1 MKILFLVIGKTDE
14 SYLETGI
21 GKYIK
26 RLEHYIPFEM
36 KVIPDIKNRKTL
48 TEEQQKKAE
57 GDLILSQLNP
67 GDDLILLDEK
77 GKTFTSVMFSQW
89 IEKQMNAGSKRIVF
103 VVGGPYGFSKEVYD
117 KCKFVLSDMFENI
130 EEKFDIIVSNPP
142 YIKTEVIESLDKE
155 VQNEPNLALD
165 GGEDGLKFYKTI
177 AENAYKYLNEDGV
190 LALEIGYDQ
199 KAEVIKLLEKTG
211 KYIDIY
217 SKKDFGNN
225 DRIVVCKS
233 KY

>member
-1 MKILFLVIGKTDE
+1 
-14 SYLETGI
+14 
-21 GKYIK
+21 
-26 RLEHYIPFEM
+26 M

-117 KCKFVLSDMFENI
+117 KCKFKISLSEMTFSHQMIRLIFVEQLYRA
-130 EEKFDIIVSNPP
+130 FTIIKGEP
-142 YIKTEVIESLDKE
+142 YHHV
-155 VQNEPNLALD
+155 
-165 GGEDGLKFYKTI
+165 
-177 AENAYKYLNEDGV
+177 
-190 LALEIGYDQ
+190 
-199 KAEVIKLLEKTG
+199 
-211 KYIDIY
+211 
-217 SKKDFGNN
+217 
-225 DRIVVCKS
+225 
-233 KY
+233 

>member
-1 MKILFLVIGKTDE
+1 MKILFLVIGKADE
-14 SYLETGI
+14 SYLDTGS

-57 GDLILSQLNP
+57 GDLILSQLNT

-77 GKTFTSVMFSQW
+77 GKTFTSVLFSQW

-117 KCKFVLSDMFENI
+117 KCNFKISLSEMTFSHQMNRLIFVEQLYRAFT
-130 EEKFDIIVSNPP
+130 IIKGEP
-142 YIKTEVIESLDKE
+142 YHHV
-155 VQNEPNLALD
+155 
-165 GGEDGLKFYKTI
+165 
-177 AENAYKYLNEDGV
+177 
-190 LALEIGYDQ
+190 
-199 KAEVIKLLEKTG
+199 
-211 KYIDIY
+211 
-217 SKKDFGNN
+217 
-225 DRIVVCKS
+225 
-233 KY
+233 

>member
-77 GKTFTSVMFSQW
+77 GKTFTSVLFSQW
-89 IEKQMNAGSKRIVF
+89 IEKQMNVGSKRIVF

-117 KCKFVLSDMFENI
+117 KCKFKISLSEMTF
-130 EEKFDIIVSNPP
+130 
-142 YIKTEVIESLDKE
+142 
-155 VQNEPNLALD
+155 
-165 GGEDGLKFYKTI
+165 
-177 AENAYKYLNEDGV
+177 
-190 LALEIGYDQ
+190 
-199 KAEVIKLLEKTG
+199 
-211 KYIDIY
+211 
-217 SKKDFGNN
+217 
-225 DRIVVCKS
+225 
-233 KY
+233 

>member
-1 MKILFLVIGKTDE
+1 MKILFLVIGKTDK

-77 GKTFTSVMFSQW
+77 GKTFTSVLFSQW

-117 KCKFVLSDMFENI
+117 KCKFKISLSEMTFSHQMIRLIFVEQLYRA
-130 EEKFDIIVSNPP
+130 FTIIKGEP
-142 YIKTEVIESLDKE
+142 YHHV
-155 VQNEPNLALD
+155 
-165 GGEDGLKFYKTI
+165 
-177 AENAYKYLNEDGV
+177 
-190 LALEIGYDQ
+190 
-199 KAEVIKLLEKTG
+199 
-211 KYIDIY
+211 
-217 SKKDFGNN
+217 
-225 DRIVVCKS
+225 
-233 KY
+233 

>member
-21 GKYIK
+21 SKFIK

-48 TEEQQKKAE
+48 TEDQQKKAE

-103 VVGGPYGFSKEVYD
+103 VVGGPYGFSKDVYD
-117 KCKFVLSDMFENI
+117 KAKFKISLSEMTFSHQMIRLIFVEQLYRA
-130 EEKFDIIVSNPP
+130 FTIIKGEP
-142 YIKTEVIESLDKE
+142 YHHV
-155 VQNEPNLALD
+155 
-165 GGEDGLKFYKTI
+165 
-177 AENAYKYLNEDGV
+177 
-190 LALEIGYDQ
+190 
-199 KAEVIKLLEKTG
+199 
-211 KYIDIY
+211 
-217 SKKDFGNN
+217 
-225 DRIVVCKS
+225 
-233 KY
+233 

>member
-14 SYLETGI
+14 SYLEIGI

-117 KCKFVLSDMFENI
+117 KCKYKISLSEMTFSHQMIRLIFVEQLYRAFT
-130 EEKFDIIVSNPP
+130 IIKGEP
-142 YIKTEVIESLDKE
+142 YHHV
-155 VQNEPNLALD
+155 
-165 GGEDGLKFYKTI
+165 
-177 AENAYKYLNEDGV
+177 
-190 LALEIGYDQ
+190 
-199 KAEVIKLLEKTG
+199 
-211 KYIDIY
+211 
-217 SKKDFGNN
+217 
-225 DRIVVCKS
+225 
-233 KY
+233 